1 MKSAKGYMASDVQ
14 LQILSNN
21 FKHQNRRLQIQW
33 KCNDEHNQ
41 QTCSIQRYIEPDTD
55 KALGFHTLFEKEH
68 VKKAKGLFK
77 IKCIILPPRSK
88 QDSIIINEEK
98 EELTQSTRGCKIDKD
113 KDEGNNNNNC
123 NNNNKQQSRKRKL
136 QMKID
141 NYMQNEKSKRRKVNN
156 HNNKRIK
163 SRPYKNYFI
172 KDDVRFPREQL
183 MEAIKRISNKLG
195 TNTLFDLIPT
205 IDCFSSN
212 NNYQNICK
220 EYITEEQDYFSDKYE
235 NTHYWKDKIAWCF
248 PPYHRKTIVDCINS
262 FKRRKIK
269 GYICV
274 PYERKMEFIGQTQ
287 RICKEY
293 IGMKARNRKEELYI
307 ADKSNIIQRCSFE
320 TMIFYFDYQ
329 ETERTTPKSQR

>member
-1 MKSAKGYMASDVQ
+1 MKTKKGYMASDVQ
-14 LQILSNN
+14 LDILSGD
-21 FKHQNRRLQIQW
+21 FKHENKRLKVVW
-33 KCNDEHNQ
+33 KCKNKTME
-41 QTCSIQRYIEPDTD
+41 QTCSIQRYIEPDANI
-55 KALGFHTLFEKEH
+55 ALGFHTLFTKQH
-68 VKKAKGLFK
+68 VQKAKGLFK
-77 IKCIILPPRSK
+77 IKCIILPP
-88 QDSIIINEEK
+88 INKNNNKK
-98 EELTQSTRGCKIDKD
+98 EELTQSSRECKS
-113 KDEGNNNNNC
+113 
-123 NNNNKQQSRKRKL
+123 NNNKNDKQKKKIKQQIKRKF
-136 QMKID
+136 QMKMD
-141 NYMQNEKSKRRKVNN
+141 NYFETKMNTP
-156 HNNKRIK
+156 NKRMKLKSDHQIIK

-172 KDDVRFPREQL
+172 PDNVRFPNQQL
-183 MEAIKRISNKLG
+183 LEAITRISDKLG
-195 TNTLFDLIPT
+195 TTTLFDLLPT
-205 IDCFSSN
+205 IDGFSSN
-212 NNYQNICK
+212 NNHQNICK
-220 EYITEEQDYFSDKYE
+220 EYITKEQDYFSDKYE